1 MLTFKLKNINMEN
14 VWIIAIVLFL
24 IIIFL
29 YWRISKNYFKNE
41 VFSKGT
47 WGNWGTRLFYWQGAI
62 FVSIVVT
69 TLIFFLLKWTDILT
83 F

>member
-1 MLTFKLKNINMEN
+1 MEKI
-14 VWIIAIVLFL
+14 WIIAIVLFS

-47 WGNWGTRLFYWQGAI
+47 WKNWGTRLFYWQGAI
-62 FVSIVVT
+62 FVSSGVT
-69 TLIFFLLKWTDILT
+69 TLIFFLLKWTNVLT

>member
-1 MLTFKLKNINMEN
+1 MGHI
-14 VWIIAIVLFL
+14 WIIAIGLFL
-24 IIIFL
+24 IILFF

-47 WGNWGTRLFYWQGAI
+47 WRTGVTQLSYWQGAI
-62 FVSIVVT
+62 LVSSGAVI
-69 TLIFFLLKWTDILT
+69 LIIYILKWANILT

>member
-1 MLTFKLKNINMEN
+1 MEN
-14 VWIIAIVLFL
+14 IWIIAIGLFL
-24 IIIFL
+24 IILFF

-47 WGNWGTRLFYWQGAI
+47 WRTGVTQLSYWQGAI
-62 FVSIVVT
+62 LVSSGAVI
-69 TLIFFLLKWTDILT
+69 LIIYILKWANILT

>member
-1 MLTFKLKNINMEN
+1 MEN
-14 VWIIAIVLFL
+14 IWIIAIGLFL
-24 IIIFL
+24 IILFF

-47 WGNWGTRLFYWQGAI
+47 WKSGVTKLSYWQGAI
-62 FVSIVVT
+62 LVSSGATI
-69 TLIFFLLKWTDILT
+69 LIIFILKWTNILI

>member
-1 MLTFKLKNINMEN
+1 MEN
-14 VWIIAIVLFL
+14 IWIIAVGLFL
-24 IIIFL
+24 IILFF

-47 WGNWGTRLFYWQGAI
+47 WKTGVTKLSYWQGAI
-62 FVSIVVT
+62 LVSSGVT
-69 TLIFFLLKWTDILT
+69 ILIIFILKWANILA

>member
-1 MLTFKLKNINMEN
+1 MEN
-14 VWIIAIVLFL
+14 IWIIAVGLFL
-24 IIIFL
+24 TILFF

-47 WGNWGTRLFYWQGAI
+47 WKTGVTKLSYWQGAI
-62 FVSIVVT
+62 LVSSGVTIHIVF
-69 TLIFFLLKWTDILT
+69 ILKWANILA

>member
-1 MLTFKLKNINMEN
+1 MGNI
-14 VWIIAIVLFL
+14 WIIAIGLFL
-24 IIIFL
+24 IILFF

-47 WGNWGTRLFYWQGAI
+47 WKTGVTQLSYWQGAI
-62 FVSIVVT
+62 LVSSVAT
-69 TLIFFLLKWTDILT
+69 TLILFILKWTNILT

>member
-1 MLTFKLKNINMEN
+1 MVNI
-14 VWIIAIVLFL
+14 WIIAIGLFL
-24 IIIFL
+24 IILFF

-47 WGNWGTRLFYWQGAI
+47 WKTGVTQFSYWHGAI
-62 FVSIVVT
+62 LVSSGAT
-69 TLIFFLLKWTDILT
+69 TPIIYILKWTNILT

>member
-1 MLTFKLKNINMEN
+1 MFNI
-14 VWIIAIVLFL
+14 WIIAIGLFL
-24 IIIFL
+24 IILFF

-47 WGNWGTRLFYWQGAI
+47 WRTGVTQLSYWQGAI
-62 FVSIVVT
+62 LVSSGAVI
-69 TLIFFLLKWTDILT
+69 LIIYILKWANILT